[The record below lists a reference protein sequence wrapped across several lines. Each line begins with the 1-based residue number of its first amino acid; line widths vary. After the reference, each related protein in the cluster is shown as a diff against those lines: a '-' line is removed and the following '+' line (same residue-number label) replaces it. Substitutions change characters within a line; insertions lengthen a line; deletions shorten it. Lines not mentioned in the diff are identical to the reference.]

1 MTQDLSINK
10 IIEIINVDKINNEI
24 NYNEYNQNI
33 ENDKNDISNSNFLY
47 KIYLDVTNKKN
58 VINMDDENSD
68 EKFVNEIP
76 PVINDV
82 LDKKYYI
89 YSVNRENCFISS
101 ILTIF
106 DKMFTSLSH
115 NSQLN
120 YIKNFKKKLAY
131 DLDEK
136 NYYKKFKFKPNII
149 KKTDFQKILF
159 DEININSHIEMY
171 ISYYLNINILIIDL
185 DNSNIYF
192 LCNYDKN
199 IITIIIFKKDN
210 YYNPLL
216 NENKQSIFCDEIIIG
231 KLFKKFNKQLNIE
244 EINNSNKSYNSNPNT
259 NKTDIDKDLE
269 ISQNIHSKNGDD
281 SNKNGDD
288 SNTNGDDSNT
298 NGDDSNINGDDSN
311 INGDDSNI
319 NGDDSNTNGDDSNT
333 NGDDS
338 NTNGDDSNTNGDDS
352 NTNGDD
358 PGYNHTVCDNSQ
370 CKHTTSDT
378 KSDNG
383 LCLDNNNVNDII
395 EENNKSLMEKNK
407 TIQLI
412 SPHDITDTNITDK
425 KNNNKKILKNIRYYK
440 LEELQILCTSHN
452 IPIHNDNHKKLKK
465 KDLYDKLILI
475 I

>member
-288 SNTNGDDSNT
+288 SNTNGDD
-298 NGDDSNINGDDSN
+298 
-311 INGDDSNI
+311 
-319 NGDDSNTNGDDSNT
+319 
-333 NGDDS
+333 
-338 NTNGDDSNTNGDDS
+338 
-352 NTNGDD
+352 